1 MFMFYKVRL
10 KCELQTYAENQNAK
24 MFQLYIIVI
33 IRISIKDNL
42 FKKYF
47 LKTPFNAGTPLSSS
61 PFSDTKLFVRDNDV
75 PELR

>member
-10 KCELQTYAENQNAK
+10 KCELQTYAKNLKAK

-33 IRISIKDNL
+33 PISIKDTF

-47 LKTPFNAGTPLSSS
+47 LKTPFNAGTPLRSS

>member
-1 MFMFYKVRL
+1 MFYKVRL
-10 KCELQTYAENQNAK
+10 KCELQSYAKN
-24 MFQLYIIVI
+24 QLYIIVI
-33 IRISIKDNL
+33 RISIKDTF